1 MISRIILPI
10 LLALGLCIPPLAQ
23 ANNPIPRAT
32 PVHRHTVIESVS
44 ADSITVSGADGS
56 TKTYKITSTTEIT
69 FKGDTVTADKLE
81 AGMRVSITP
90 DGADETAASVIQAN
104 DPPKDPTPK
113 KGK

>member
-1 MISRIILPI
+1 MIPRILLPI
-10 LLALGLCIPPLAQ
+10 LLAFALCASPAARAGQPKPRPP
-23 ANNPIPRAT
+23 R
-32 PVHRHTVIESVS
+32 VHHHTVIETVS
-44 ADSITVSGADGS
+44 ADSITISESGND
-56 TKTYKITSTTEIT
+56 KTYKITKGTEIT
-69 FKGDTVTADKLE
+69 FKGETTTADKLE